1 MQITLSPKIT
11 KEASGLMHGFGYRD
25 VEDFVSDAVQ
35 RQILYL
41 KKIDFLSTAEKIRT
55 RMQDK
60 GLTEE
65 KILEDFDKFRRG

>member
-1 MQITLSPKIT
+1 
-11 KEASGLMHGFGYRD
+11 MHGFGYRD